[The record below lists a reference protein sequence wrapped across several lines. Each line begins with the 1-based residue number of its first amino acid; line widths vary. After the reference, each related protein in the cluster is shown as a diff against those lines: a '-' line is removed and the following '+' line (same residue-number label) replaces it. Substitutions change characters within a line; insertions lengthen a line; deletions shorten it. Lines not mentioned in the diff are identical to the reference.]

1 MEPRKDDGH
10 HNWPWSTFNGYSPLM
25 NDGSIPF
32 LAFSHSVA
40 PRPFC
45 VIDLKRRKEAEQ
57 INRSSLIVIEC

>member
-1 MEPRKDDGH
+1 
-10 HNWPWSTFNGYSPLM
+10 LM

-57 INRSSLIVIEC
+57 INRSSLIVSEC